1 MNLYEWMLHSPREFS
16 CSTPCTFRVVDRFV
30 DTLVLLHIVTWIE
43 KMERNKDDLL
53 LHYLIWPIQLVA
65 VILQSGHIRLLLDC
79 ANRGGIHAVPPFALC
94 ELEIHPTSLILSL
107 FESQRLLH
115 IHAEMA

>member
-1 MNLYEWMLHSPREFS
+1 M
-16 CSTPCTFRVVDRFV
+16 VDRFV

-79 ANRGGIHAVPPFALC
+79 ANRGGIHAVPPIALC
-94 ELEIHPTSLILSL
+94 ELEIHPTSLSL
-107 FESQRLLH
+107 TPF
-115 IHAEMA
+115 